1 MNVKYYV
8 QPVFLA
14 PFYTLADRNIAER
27 KRLTGLCFNTFK
39 AYRQPNMIC
48 THIRN
53 FPDIFLADELFV
65 VLNRVTALR
74 EPAAQVDP
82 VHITGK

>member
-39 AYRQPNMIC
+39 VYRQPNMISK
-48 THIRN
+48 TM
-53 FPDIFLADELFV
+53 
-65 VLNRVTALR
+65 
-74 EPAAQVDP
+74 
-82 VHITGK
+82 

>member
-27 KRLTGLCFNTFK
+27 SGS
-39 AYRQPNMIC
+39 
-48 THIRN
+48 
-53 FPDIFLADELFV
+53 PDSVSILYIAVAFF
-65 VLNRVTALR
+65 T
-74 EPAAQVDP
+74 
-82 VHITGK
+82 